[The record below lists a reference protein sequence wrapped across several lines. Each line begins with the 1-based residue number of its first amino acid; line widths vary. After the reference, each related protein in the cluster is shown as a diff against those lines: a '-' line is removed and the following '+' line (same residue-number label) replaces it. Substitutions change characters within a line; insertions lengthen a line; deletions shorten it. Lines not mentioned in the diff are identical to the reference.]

1 MFHNIKEHKLVE
13 LEENERSY
21 VCSNC
26 GSNKPN
32 ILPKLF
38 GMGKGKEENKIQ

>member
-1 MFHNIKEHKLVE
+1 M
-13 LEENERSY
+13 EENERLY
-21 VCSNC
+21 VCGNC

-38 GMGKGKEENKIQ
+38 GIKREEENKTQ